1 MTMEGT
7 GVMPV
12 YDLNNRTAAADGAG
26 FGGGWMWVV
35 KGALV
40 TALSAQTTQKTACT
54 SAVRPRI
61 LTTQRRIPG
70 IP

>member
-35 KGALV
+35 MLFFLLAWAAVDSAGSEAALMV
-40 TALSAQTTQKTACT
+40 L
-54 SAVRPRI
+54 
-61 LTTQRRIPG
+61 
-70 IP
+70 

>member
-26 FGGGWMWVV
+26 FGGGSNVILPACLGRRWIRWV
-35 KGALV
+35 
-40 TALSAQTTQKTACT
+40 
-54 SAVRPRI
+54 
-61 LTTQRRIPG
+61 RRRR
-70 IP
+70 